1 MEIHDL
7 RATKR
12 KALEIAETR
21 ISVIEERHHRFSE
34 DQSMNS
40 YIYLA

>member
-7 RATKR
+7 RATER
-12 KALEIAETR
+12 KALDIAEKR
-21 ISVIEERHHRFSE
+21 ICVKEEKQHRFSE

-40 YIYLA
+40 YI